1 MREKFPFYKP
11 SKGTNSGMN
20 INSGWANLNQQQ
32 SGAWSGGNNYN
43 MNTGFNNQGFNNQG
57 FNNQGFNNQGFFNQG
72 FNNVG
77 GNGAYQNNQPPIPFN
92 SGNQNIHHV
101 ISNGQ
106 KFVGESKKI
115 MDKLKS
121 ENAKA
126 I

>member
-1 MREKFPFYKP
+1 MFFL
-11 SKGTNSGMN
+11 
-20 INSGWANLNQQQ
+20 IQGWANLNQQQ
-32 SGAWSGGNNYN
+32 NGAWSGGNNYN
-43 MNTGFNNQGFNNQG
+43 MNPGFNNQGFNNQG
-57 FNNQGFNNQGFFNQG
+57 FNNQGFNNQGVNNQGYQNQGFMNQG

-77 GNGAYQNNQPPIPFN
+77 GNAGYQNNQPPIPFN
-92 SGNQNIHHV
+92 SGNQNTHHV

-115 MDKLKS
+115 MEKLKS